1 MSNLSKKDFAQL
13 CGMPTNKLSVYIER
27 KKVIVE
33 DNGFISTKN
42 QVNALFIEKN
52 NKPGKVSMPVQTQSN
67 NPTEPIEPIDTS
79 NLSTL
84 SILELEK
91 VKKAAD
97 IEKLLIETRIS
108 LLKEEKLMGS
118 AMPVDMVKT
127 IVANLSKAFIGEFKN
142 GADDIIRMLVKTK
155 AYDHNEVSEIRGKL
169 SSIINEAMKKSLST
183 AKKEMKAIV
192 DNYTETRGVGEHD

>member
-13 CGMPTNKLSVYIER
+13 CSITTGNLSNYIKR
-27 KKVIVE
+27 NKVIV
-33 DNGFISTKN
+33 DKNGFIDTN
-42 QVNALFIEKN
+42 NDLNRLFIQKN
-52 NKPGKVSMPVQTQSN
+52 NTEKVSIPVQTQSN
-67 NPTEPIEPIDTS
+67 NPTEPNEAIDTS

-183 AKKEMKAIV
+183 AKKEMKSIV

>member
-1 MSNLSKKDFAQL
+1 MDK
-13 CGMPTNKLSVYIER
+13 
-27 KKVIVE
+27 
-33 DNGFISTKN
+33 NGFIDTN
-42 QVNALFIEKN
+42 NDLNRLFIQKN
-52 NKPGKVSMPVQTQSN
+52 NTEKVSIPVQTQSN
-67 NPTEPIEPIDTS
+67 NPTEPNEAIDTS

-169 SSIINEAMKKSLST
+169 SSIINESMKKSLST
-183 AKKEMKAIV
+183 AKKEMKSIV

>member
-1 MSNLSKKDFAQL
+1 MCSITTGNLS
-13 CGMPTNKLSVYIER
+13 NYIKR
-27 KKVIVE
+27 NKVIV
-33 DNGFISTKN
+33 DKNGFIDTN
-42 QVNALFIEKN
+42 NDLNRLFIQKN
-52 NKPGKVSMPVQTQSN
+52 NTEKVSMPVQTQSN
-67 NPTEPIEPIDTS
+67 NPTEPNEAIDTS

-169 SSIINEAMKKSLST
+169 SSIINESMKKSLST
-183 AKKEMKAIV
+183 AKKEMKSIV